1 MGRPRSPQDFHKK
14 KAGQNVYAGEEDNY
28 NDYLEE
34 EDILNEN
41 RNNKKATNE
50 YLNKTKDDT
59 DNVAKEAIVLFVF
72 ALLIAFPKIFKSI
85 FHFVRSKII
94 NLKNK
99 LNNLKTDIKN
109 DYAENRKSDAVKN
122 QNKKKKLA
130 RKKSKNA
137 STSVKE
143 EAKVIVNM
151 EPEFQEEEDAEIVQG
166 NKDEVPTDL
175 QESSNKVAVF
185 ISSPIECL
193 CCKTTGGK
201 ESPLK
206 KCRGCR

>member
-1 MGRPRSPQDFHKK
+1 M
-14 KAGQNVYAGEEDNY
+14 
-28 NDYLEE
+28 
-34 EDILNEN
+34 
-41 RNNKKATNE
+41 
-50 YLNKTKDDT
+50 
-59 DNVAKEAIVLFVF
+59 
-72 ALLIAFPKIFKSI
+72 
-85 FHFVRSKII
+85 
-94 NLKNK
+94 KNK

-122 QNKKKKLA
+122 RNKKKKLA

-175 QESSNKVAVF
+175 QESSNKVAVLT
-185 ISSPIECL
+185 SSPIECL
-193 CCKTTGGK
+193 YCKTTGGK